1 VAPSDAVSGRESQR
15 PKRPPPEETPT
26 TTFVAADEATEP
38 DAAVRSS
45 GRSRAPLVAA
55 VGLIGLAVVVLAVG
69 AYLFLPSASIALTP
83 RRDAIGPIQLTVS
96 ADPNATEVDATN
108 NVVPAVRL
116 DVPVEAARTFTTT
129 GIHVEET
136 AARGTV
142 TFTNYDFTPNGA
154 TSVPSGSIV
163 ATEGGVRFRTTDA
176 IILPPATRF
185 GTTIVPTTKSVDV
198 SAVKPGTQGN
208 VPPNAIRV
216 VPQGQDPNS
225 LSVNNPDPT
234 TGGTHTETPLVNKA
248 EVDKAMAA
256 LQVDLGKAFTAAV
269 AAGGGAA
276 ADTKLFPDTAVLGPS
291 QPDPD
296 PKTIVGKAI
305 ATFDLKLTAN
315 GTVIAV
321 DPRPVV
327 TIART
332 QLQAQV
338 AKDHRLVAD
347 SVVID
352 VGDGTVGED
361 GEVTFQASARATQVA
376 IVDANAL
383 RSLVKG
389 KTAAEAQA
397 VLAPYGTASV
407 TLWPSWVSTVT
418 GVDARLTVTVE
429 EGTSDKGG
437 AGASPASAPS
447 SSPRRSGGA
456 VSPAASGSRGPGSS
470 AP

>member
-1 VAPSDAVSGRESQR
+1 M
-15 PKRPPPEETPT
+15 
-26 TTFVAADEATEP
+26 
-38 DAAVRSS
+38 
-45 GRSRAPLVAA
+45 
-55 VGLIGLAVVVLAVG
+55 
-69 AYLFLPSASIALTP
+69 
-83 RRDAIGPIQLTVS
+83 
-96 ADPNATEVDATN
+96 
-108 NVVPAVRL
+108 
-116 DVPVEAARTFTTT
+116 
-129 GIHVEET
+129 
-136 AARGTV
+136 
-142 TFTNYDFTPNGA
+142 
-154 TSVPSGSIV
+154 
-163 ATEGGVRFRTTDA
+163 
-176 IILPPATRF
+176 
-185 GTTIVPTTKSVDV
+185 
-198 SAVKPGTQGN
+198 
-208 VPPNAIRV
+208 
-216 VPQGQDPNS
+216 
-225 LSVNNPDPT
+225 

-248 EVDKAMAA
+248 EVDKAVAA

-269 AAGGGAA
+269 AAGAGAP

-291 QPDPD
+291 KPDPD
-296 PKTIVGKAI
+296 PKTIIGKAN

-321 DPRPVV
+321 DPRPVA

-347 SVVID
+347 SIVID

-397 VLAPYGTASV
+397 ALVPYGSASV

-418 GVDARLTVTVE
+418 GVDARLTLTVE
-429 EGTSDKGG
+429 DGTPVKGG
-437 AGASPASAPS
+437 PSASPAGAPT

-456 VSPAASGSRGPGSS
+456 GSPAASGSPGPGSPGPTSS